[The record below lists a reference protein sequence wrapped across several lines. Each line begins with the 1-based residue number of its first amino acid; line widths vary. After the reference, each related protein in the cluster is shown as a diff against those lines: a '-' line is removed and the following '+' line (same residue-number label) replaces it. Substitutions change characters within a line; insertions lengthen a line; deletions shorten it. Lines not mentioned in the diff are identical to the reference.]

1 MAEIGVLGLRPS
13 DQAHKHIAAQVAD
26 IAHLDLDYLCAHI
39 GEEQTGVRSLDF
51 LGDLDNFHPR
61 EWSGH
66 KRPPA
71 EQSRPL
77 LWQAGESVKEAGA
90 HQGSNL
96 LFSPPC

>member
-1 MAEIGVLGLRPS
+1 MAEIGVLGLRPG
-13 DQAHKHIAAQVAD
+13 DQAHEHVAAQVAD
-26 IAHLDLDYLCAHI
+26 ITHLDLDHIRAHI

-61 EWSGH
+61 ERSRH

-77 LWQAGESVKEAGA
+77 LWQAGESVKEAGV

-96 LFSPPC
+96 LFSPP